1 MTSALPESQ
10 ATVILRGIVKR
21 FPGVTAN
28 NGANLEVRKGEIH
41 ALLGENGAGKTSLM
55 NVLYGI
61 YHPDE
66 GEIWVNGQKVTIHSP
81 QDAIRLG
88 IGMIHQQYRLVQTHS
103 VTENVVLGLKEY
115 FFFPEKAARAHI
127 LELAEK
133 YGMKMDPDAR
143 IWQLSAGEQQRVEIL
158 KALYR
163 GVKIL
168 IMDEPTAM
176 LTPGEAME
184 LLHILRRMTAEGLTV
199 IFITHKLEEVVEVSN
214 RVTVMRQGKS
224 ITTLETTKTT
234 QSELAQLM
242 VGRDV
247 LFHLDKKAVEAGADV
262 LKVERLNVM
271 NDKGLPAVV
280 DLSLDVRAGEIF
292 GIAGVSGNGQR
303 ELVEAVTGLRP
314 ISGGRIIVNGQ
325 DITQSPPRARI
336 KSGIGFVPGER
347 WMALIPGMSVAD
359 NMILKN
365 YARPPIGNGPL
376 LDREAVAAHT
386 ESLIKEYAIST
397 PDRHTPIKRLSGGN
411 IQRALLAREIS
422 EKPSLLIV
430 AQPTSGLDVGATETI
445 WNLLL
450 EERARGAAVLLI
462 SDDLKEALALSD
474 RLAVIFEGQIMGQF
488 AAREA
493 NLEHIGLMMAGA
505 LRPGLAAA
513 KDNSTAGES
522 A

>member
-1 MTSALPESQ
+1 MSALSDET
-10 ATVILRGIVKR
+10 AIIVLRGIVKR
-21 FPGVTAN
+21 FPGVVAN
-28 NGANLEVRKGEIH
+28 DGASLEVRKGEIH
-41 ALLGENGAGKTSLM
+41 ALLGENGAGKTTLM

-66 GEIWVNGQKVTIHSP
+66 GEIWVNGQHVVIHSP

-88 IGMIHQQYRLVQTHS
+88 VGMIHQQFRLVQTHS
-103 VTENVVLGLKEY
+103 VTENVVLGLRES
-115 FFFPEKAARAHI
+115 FFFPEQAARARI

-133 YGMKMDPDAR
+133 YGMKVDPDAR

-168 IMDEPTAM
+168 IMDEPTSM

-184 LLHILRRMTAEGLTV
+184 LLHILRRMTDEGLTV
-199 IFITHKLEEVVEVSN
+199 IFITHKLEEVVEVSD

-224 ITTLETTKTT
+224 IAALETAKTT
-234 QSELAQLM
+234 QRELAQLM

-247 LFHLDKKAVEAGADV
+247 LFHLDKKAVETGNPI
-262 LKVERLNVM
+262 LHIEGLNVLS
-271 NDKGLPAVV
+271 DKGLPAVV
-280 DLSLDVRAGEIF
+280 DLALEVRAGEIF
-292 GIAGVSGNGQR
+292 GVAGVSGNGQR

-314 ISGGRIIVNGQ
+314 ISGGRIIVNGE
-325 DITQSPPRARI
+325 DVTQLPPRALIER
-336 KSGIGFVPGER
+336 GIGFVPGER
-347 WMALIPGMSVAD
+347 WTALIPSMSVAD

-365 YARPPIGNGPL
+365 YMRSPIGRGPL
-376 LDREAVAAHT
+376 LDREAVAAHADG
-386 ESLIKEYAIST
+386 LIKEYAIAT
-397 PDRHTPIKRLSGGN
+397 PDRHTPIKKLSGGN

-445 WNLLL
+445 WQLLL
-450 EERARGAAVLLI
+450 AERERGAAVLLI
-462 SDDLKEALALSD
+462 SDDLKETLSLSD
-474 RLAVIFEGQIMGQF
+474 RVGVIFEGQIMGQF
-488 AAREA
+488 AIREA
-493 NLEHIGLMMAGA
+493 DLEQISLMMAGA
-505 LRPGLAAA
+505 LRLPVN
-513 KDNSTAGES
+513 DESSAGEP

>member
-1 MTSALPESQ
+1 MTSAAPQ
-10 ATVILRGIVKR
+10 DNITVALRGIVKR

-28 NGANLEVRKGEIH
+28 DGANLEVRQGEIH

-66 GEIWVNGQKVTIHSP
+66 GEIWVNGQRVTIHSP

-88 IGMIHQQYRLVQTHS
+88 VGMIHQQFRLVQTHS
-103 VTENVVLGLKEY
+103 VTENVILGLRES
-115 FFFPEKAARAHI
+115 FFFPEQEARPRI
-127 LELAEK
+127 LALAEK
-133 YGMKMDPDAR
+133 YGLKVDPDAR

-163 GVKIL
+163 GIKIL
-168 IMDEPTAM
+168 IMDEPTSM

-199 IFITHKLEEVVEVSN
+199 IFITHKLEEVVEVSD

-224 ITTLETTKTT
+224 IATLETAKTT

-247 LFHLDKKAVEAGADV
+247 LFHLDKKEVEAGAVV
-262 LKVERLNVM
+262 LQVDRLNVVS
-271 NDKGLPAVV
+271 DKGLPAVV
-280 DLSLDVRAGEIF
+280 NLSLAVRAGEIF

-303 ELVEAVTGLRP
+303 EMVEAIAGLRP
-314 ISGGRIIVNGQ
+314 VSSGRIIVNGE
-325 DITQSPPRARI
+325 DITQFTPRARI
-336 KSGIGFVPGER
+336 ERGIGFVPGER
-347 WMALIPGMSVAD
+347 WMALIPGMSIAD

-365 YARPPIGNGPL
+365 YARPPIGNGAFL
-376 LDREAVAAHT
+376 NRQAVADYT
-386 ESLIKEYAIST
+386 ERLIQKYAIST

-450 EERARGAAVLLI
+450 EERARGAAILLI
-462 SDDLKEALALSD
+462 SDDLKEALSLSD
-474 RLAVIFEGQIMGQF
+474 RLAVIFEGQMMGQF

-493 NLEHIGLMMAGA
+493 SLEQIGLMMAGA
-505 LRPGLAAA
+505 LRQPVGLET
-513 KDNSTAGES
+513 SAGES

>member
-1 MTSALPESQ
+1 MTSAVPENNL
-10 ATVILRGIVKR
+10 TVALRGIVKR

-28 NGANLEVRKGEIH
+28 DGANLEVRRGEIH

-66 GEIWVNGQKVTIHSP
+66 GEIWVNGQHVTIYSP

-88 IGMIHQQYRLVQTHS
+88 VGMIHQQFRLVQTHS
-103 VTENVVLGLKEY
+103 VTENVILGLREG
-115 FFFPEKAARAHI
+115 FFFPEKTARPRI

-133 YGMKMDPDAR
+133 YGLKVDPDAR

-163 GVKIL
+163 GANIL
-168 IMDEPTAM
+168 IMDEPTSM

-184 LLHILRRMTAEGLTV
+184 LLRVLRRMTAEGLTV
-199 IFITHKLEEVVEVSN
+199 IFITHKLEEVVEVSD

-224 ITTLETTKTT
+224 IATLETAKTT
-234 QSELAQLM
+234 QGELAQLM

-262 LKVERLNVM
+262 LKVEGLNALS
-271 NDKGLPAVV
+271 DKGLPAVV
-280 DLSLDVRAGEIF
+280 SLSLEVRAGEIF

-303 ELVEAVTGLRP
+303 ELVEAITGLRP
-314 ISGGRIIVNGQ
+314 VSGGRILVNGE
-325 DITQSPPRARI
+325 DITQAAPRARI
-336 KSGIGFVPGER
+336 ERGIGFVPGER
-347 WMALIPGMSVAD
+347 WMALIPGMSIAD

-365 YARPPIGNGPL
+365 YARPPIGNGPF
-376 LDREAVAAHT
+376 LDRQAVAAYT
-386 ESLIKEYAIST
+386 DGLIREYAIST

-462 SDDLKEALALSD
+462 SDDLKEALAVSD

-493 NLEHIGLMMAGA
+493 SLEQIGLMMAGA
-505 LRPGLAAA
+505 LRQPVG
-513 KDNSTAGES
+513 NETSAGES

>member
-1 MTSALPESQ
+1 MTSAVPQ
-10 ATVILRGIVKR
+10 NNTTVALRGIIKR

-28 NGANLEVRKGEIH
+28 DGANLEVRKGEIH

-66 GEIWVNGQKVTIHSP
+66 GEIWVNGQRVTIHSP

-88 IGMIHQQYRLVQTHS
+88 VGMIHQQYRLVQTHS
-103 VTENVVLGLKEY
+103 VTENVILGLREG
-115 FFFPEKAARAHI
+115 FFFPEQAARPRI
-127 LELAEK
+127 LALAEK
-133 YGMKMDPDAR
+133 YGLKVDPDAR

-168 IMDEPTAM
+168 IMDEPTSM

-184 LLHILRRMTAEGLTV
+184 LLHVLRRMTAEGLTV
-199 IFITHKLEEVVEVSN
+199 IFITHKLEEVVEVSD

-224 ITTLETTKTT
+224 IATLETAKTT
-234 QSELAQLM
+234 QGELAQLM

-247 LFHLDKKAVEAGADV
+247 LFHLDKTTVEAGADV
-262 LKVERLNVM
+262 LKVDSLNVLS
-271 NDKGLPAVV
+271 DKGLPAVV
-280 DLSLDVRAGEIF
+280 NLSLEVRAGEIF

-303 ELVEAVTGLRP
+303 ELVEAITGLRP
-314 ISGGRIIVNGQ
+314 VSGGRIMVNGE

-336 KSGIGFVPGER
+336 ERGIGFVPGER
-347 WMALIPGMSVAD
+347 WMALIPGMSIAD

-365 YARPPIGNGPL
+365 YARPPIGNGPF
-376 LDREAVAAHT
+376 LDRQAVADYT
-386 ESLIKEYAIST
+386 DGLIQEYAIST

-462 SDDLKEALALSD
+462 SDDLKEALSLSD

-493 NLEHIGLMMAGA
+493 SLEQIGLMMAGA
-505 LRPGLAAA
+505 LRQPVGHET
-513 KDNSTAGES
+513 SAGES

>member
-1 MTSALPESQ
+1 MTSALPADQ
-10 ATVILRGIVKR
+10 ATVVLRGIVKR

-28 NGANLEVRKGEIH
+28 DGANLEVQKGEIH

-61 YHPDE
+61 YHPEE
-66 GEIWVNGQKVTIHSP
+66 GEIRVNGRHVTIHSP

-88 IGMIHQQYRLVQTHS
+88 IGMIHQQFRLVQTHS
-103 VTENVVLGLKEY
+103 VIENIILGLKES
-115 FFFPEKAARAHI
+115 FFLPEKAARARI

-133 YGMKMDPDAR
+133 YGLKVDPDAR

-168 IMDEPTAM
+168 IMDEPTSM

-199 IFITHKLEEVVEVSN
+199 IFITHKLEEVVEVSD

-224 ITTLETTKTT
+224 IATLETAQTT

-247 LFHLDKKAVEAGADV
+247 LFHLDKKAVETGAEV
-262 LKVERLNVM
+262 LKVEGLNVLS
-271 NDKGLPAVV
+271 DKGLPAVV
-280 DLSLDVRAGEIF
+280 NLSLEVRAGEIF

-303 ELVEAVTGLRP
+303 ELEEAISGLRP
-314 ISGGRIIVNGQ
+314 VSSGRIVVNGQ
-325 DITQSPPRARI
+325 DITLSPPRARI
-336 KSGIGFVPGER
+336 ERGIGFVPGER
-347 WMALIPGMSVAD
+347 WMALIPSMSIAD

-365 YARPPIGNGPL
+365 YSRPPIGNGPFI
-376 LDREAVAAHT
+376 DRQAVAT
-386 ESLIKEYAIST
+386 YTDGLIREYAIST

-462 SDDLKEALALSD
+462 SDDLKEALSLSD

-493 NLEHIGLMMAGA
+493 SLEQIGLMMAGA
-505 LRPGLAAA
+505 LRQPVS
-513 KDNSTAGES
+513 NETSAGEP